1 MADLAIVIPKFYTDH
16 GEVHYVTGDNGRK
29 QFQFFNPKAAT
40 HERTTAYMKTFTAL
54 ANYLPEA
61 QLAAGNFIKL
71 RDNLSSTL
79 NADDVQEEEEAG
91 TEEEEE
97 ETGGEEEG
105 EGEEDKEE
113 EGEEERKDKKKGMVK
128 HPKRWNQIKR
138 RLWKLEML
146 TLQTKLQEKTKTAST
161 QRFSMCTETNRSSGL
176 LSSSASTKATPT
188 SRFDDFGTPKTIA
201 RPPFPPGYLA
211 LAPTDFRLQ
220 MTLTS
225 CSVLPRN
232 V

>member
-1 MADLAIVIPKFYTDH
+1 MSKK
-16 GEVHYVTGDNGRK
+16 RK
-29 QFQFFNPKAAT
+29 KQK
-40 HERTTAYMKTFTAL
+40 K
-54 ANYLPEA
+54 
-61 QLAAGNFIKL
+61 
-71 RDNLSSTL
+71 
-79 NADDVQEEEEAG
+79 
-91 TEEEEE
+91 
-97 ETGGEEEG
+97 
-105 EGEEDKEE
+105 KEQKKKKRYE
-113 EGEEERKDKKKGMVK
+113 KKKEKERKTKKKEKKNAKMTKKGMVK

-161 QRFSMCTETNRSSGL
+161 QRFSMCTELNRSSGR

-188 SRFDDFGTPKTIA
+188 SRFDDFGTPKMIA

-225 CSVLPRN
+225 CSVLPKN